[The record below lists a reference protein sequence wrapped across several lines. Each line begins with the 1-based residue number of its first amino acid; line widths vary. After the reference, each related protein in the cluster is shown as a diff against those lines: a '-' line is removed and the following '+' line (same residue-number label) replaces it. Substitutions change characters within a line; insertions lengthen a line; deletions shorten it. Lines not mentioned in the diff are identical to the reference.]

1 MKLSAEKMRSLQNGK
16 LRKLLRFA
24 WEHSSYYRAVFER
37 AGITEEQLDTLPLS
51 CFPTIDKQALLEHF
65 DELVTVSDL
74 KQENLREFDAGE
86 AADRK
91 PYQGKYHVVHSS
103 GSTGKPGYFVYDED
117 AWSQMLLG
125 IIRAAL
131 WGMSMPQI
139 LGLLMKRPRIVY
151 IAATDGRYGGAMA
164 VGDGIDGVG
173 AKQMYLDIKT
183 PVAEWIRQ
191 IREFQ
196 PNIVIGYPSAIK
208 ILAQLMENGE
218 VGLDA
223 ERVISC
229 GEPLGTSLRT
239 YLEKI
244 FRTQVV
250 NFYGSSESLA
260 LGVETN
266 PKDGMLLFDDM
277 NVIEVENGVMYLSC
291 LYNYAQPL
299 IRYRLSDR
307 LTLKAPEG
315 GELPFTRA
323 VGLLGRNEDV
333 LWFEDGRGNREFLHP
348 LAIEGFCIEGLK
360 DYQFRQ
366 TTKDTFEMF
375 AETEHGASKE
385 RIRQEMLQQMR
396 EILSEKK
403 LDFVQFYVNFVNE
416 ILPDIRT
423 GKKPLIFASNE
434 PGSVLARE
442 FGECRESQQPTGV
455 LA

>member
-24 WEHSSYYRAVFER
+24 WEHSAYYRAVFER

-65 DELVTVSDL
+65 DELVTVPDL
-74 KQENLREFDAGE
+74 KQENLREFDARE

-229 GEPLGTSLRT
+229 GEPLGTNLRT

-277 NVIEVENGVMYLSC
+277 NVIEVENGVMYLTC

-366 TTKDTFEMF
+366 ITKDTFEMF